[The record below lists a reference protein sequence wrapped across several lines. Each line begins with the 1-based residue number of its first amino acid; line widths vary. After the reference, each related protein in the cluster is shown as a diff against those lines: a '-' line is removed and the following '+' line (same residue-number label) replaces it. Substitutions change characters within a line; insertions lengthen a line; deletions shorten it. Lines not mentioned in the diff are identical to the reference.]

1 MSISYLAIHKPGRD
15 EDCVVHHRHGFH
27 EAVHHVQDALLGAV
41 LVIVTRDPLQ
51 RVSVK
56 NQGIKRIVVS
66 YGGWWGLLVHVVFMV
81 AEQLVVLL
89 QQAQEVS
96 GVWIRFRHLFGVPW

>member
-15 EDCVVHHRHGFH
+15 EDCVVHHGHGLH

-51 RVSVK
+51 RVTAK
-56 NQGIKRIVVS
+56 NQGDKENCGELWRLVGVVGSCRI
-66 YGGWWGLLVHVVFMV
+66 YGG
-81 AEQLVVLL
+81 
-89 QQAQEVS
+89 
-96 GVWIRFRHLFGVPW
+96 